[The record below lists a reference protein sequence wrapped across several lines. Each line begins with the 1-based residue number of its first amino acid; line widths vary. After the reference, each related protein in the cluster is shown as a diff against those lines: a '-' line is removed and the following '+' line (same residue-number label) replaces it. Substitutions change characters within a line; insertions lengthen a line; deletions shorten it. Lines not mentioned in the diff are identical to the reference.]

1 MGRGSPCPL
10 AVYRILGYLSN
21 IVETD
26 RSIKWAKQQDKVEG
40 EKEPIIVGVD
50 NGGDQV
56 LV

>member
-1 MGRGSPCPL
+1 MGLDSLCPL

-21 IVETD
+21 IVDTD

-40 EKEPIIVGVD
+40 EKEPIIARVED
-50 NGGDQV
+50 GGYQV